1 MVLRS
6 RARGGSVTD
15 VFKEQQSENKNSFTI
30 AVERFLSRLRRSA
43 LNRFGLTLEM
53 VSIVGRASSERAAP
67 LGRFELALT
76 IVGGAFLFV
85 VPMPHTVS
93 LRLLALAFLVA
104 ASLVLAWRRGM
115 PTLPLKLPWM
125 LWAGLALLSLLWA
138 VNPDYSIGEIS
149 NEIVY
154 TFLAFFVFY
163 SQTREPERWNV
174 WIACLIAALFATSV
188 AAISAWHAGD
198 PISERRWVYS
208 GVGAYTTFAVTAFP
222 FLMLTAVEARSKI
235 LQGVLWLAA
244 LTVLVAALVGRNR
257 MFWLALT
264 ASMVVFFGLAA
275 LRARDARSR
284 SELLLLMLVIV
295 TASVASFREVLAE
308 HGGALADDPRWPL
321 WRMAWDRFLE
331 HPWLGQ
337 GFGLR
342 SFYYA
347 YPELTKVNGVYWHPH
362 NLFLSYLTSMGL
374 VGFSALVFLFFAIYR
389 ALWQV
394 YQDRD
399 IAIARLGAAGLAMV
413 TGVLIKNMTDVF
425 FLRDNSLVFW
435 SLLGM
440 TLGYAAYRK
449 RAHTAA
455 GG

>member
-1 MVLRS
+1 
-6 RARGGSVTD
+6 
-15 VFKEQQSENKNSFTI
+15 
-30 AVERFLSRLRRSA
+30 
-43 LNRFGLTLEM
+43 M
-53 VSIVGRASSERAAP
+53 VSIVGGASSERAAA
-67 LGRFELALT
+67 LGKLELALI

-104 ASLVLAWRRGM
+104 ASVVLIRRRGM
-115 PTLPLKLPWM
+115 PALPLKLPWI
-125 LWAGLALLSLLWA
+125 LWASLALLSLLWA
-138 VNPDYSIGEIS
+138 VNTDYSIGEIN

-154 TFLAFFVFY
+154 TFLVFFVFY
-163 SQTREPERWNV
+163 SQAREPAQWNS
-174 WIACLIAALFATSV
+174 WIACLV
-188 AAISAWHAGD
+188 AAVFTTSAAAIAAWHAGD
-198 PISERRWVYS
+198 AISERRWVYS

-222 FLMLTAVEARSKI
+222 FLMLTAVDARSKAF
-235 LQGVLWLAA
+235 VRVALWLVA
-244 LTVLVAALVGRNR
+244 LTVLVAAYVGRNR

-264 ASMVVFFGLAA
+264 ASIVVFFGLAA

-295 TASVASFREVLAE
+295 TGSVASFHQIFAE
-308 HGGALADDPRWPL
+308 HGGTLAGDPRWPL
-321 WRMAWDRFLE
+321 WHMAWDRFLE
-331 HPWLGQ
+331 HPWVGR

-347 YPELTKVNGVYWHPH
+347 YPEIIKVNGAYWHPH
-362 NLFLSYLTSMGL
+362 NLFLSYLTSMG
-374 VGFSALVFLFFAIYR
+374 VIGFAVALFLFFAIYR

-399 IAIARLGAAGLAMV
+399 IALSRLGAAGLAMV
-413 TGVLIKNMTDVF
+413 TGVLIKNMTDMF
-425 FLRDNSLVFW
+425 FLRDNALVFW

-449 RAHTAA
+449 RARTAA